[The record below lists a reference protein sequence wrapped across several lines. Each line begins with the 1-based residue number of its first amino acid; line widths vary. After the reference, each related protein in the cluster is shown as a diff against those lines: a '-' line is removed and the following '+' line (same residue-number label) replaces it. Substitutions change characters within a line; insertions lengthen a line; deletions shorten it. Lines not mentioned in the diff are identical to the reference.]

1 METQTTQYGAPELK
15 KVYKKNLRRGLE
27 YAVIC
32 YVVIIGTFLTIN
44 YFNSAKADNIPVWNK
59 PIDLI
64 NIPIPPP
71 IDDGIDQP
79 PPPKPPENVSQPPKQ
94 LDVLTPNP
102 VSSDKAEIQTILT
115 QHKLDSMTSF
125 VSGNDTGKYVYN
137 GNGNDNGIKPDI
149 HLPDKVIKHTDD
161 VTNVPLNLGD
171 VDVPPECLNL
181 QQVKATLVYPPMAKD
196 IGKTGKVNV
205 KILVGTDGKVIKIA
219 DINGPDV
226 FYDEV

>member
-1 METQTTQYGAPELK
+1 
-15 KVYKKNLRRGLE
+15 
-27 YAVIC
+27 
-32 YVVIIGTFLTIN
+32 
-44 YFNSAKADNIPVWNK
+44 
-59 PIDLI
+59 
-64 NIPIPPP
+64 
-71 IDDGIDQP
+71 
-79 PPPKPPENVSQPPKQ
+79 
-94 LDVLTPNP
+94 LTPNP

-226 FYDEV
+226 FYDEVKEKVMNLNSNRLTRKQTCKSMGMGTLHIPASITNNLYFKSPVNWGFFIF